1 MNFKKIRMTQ
11 ELLIDI
17 MRQSNPNFPDEM
29 VICGASSTTLGTIDL
44 LLYSPKFSNLPEG
57 AVPELQDVTMEDLI
71 IK

>member
-17 MRQSNPNFPDEM
+17 LQKHNPEFPDEM
-29 VICGASSTTLGTIDL
+29 VICGASSTQLGTIDL

-71 IK
+71 IT

>member
-17 MRQSNPNFPDEM
+17 LKQHNPEYPDEM
-29 VICGASSTTLGTIDL
+29 VICGASSTHLGTIDL

-57 AVPELQDVTMEDLI
+57 TIPELQDATMEDLI

>member
-11 ELLIDI
+11 ELIIDI
-17 MRQSNPNFPDEM
+17 LHRSNPEFPDEM
-29 VICGASSTTLGTIDL
+29 VICGASSTQLGTIDL

-57 AVPELQDVTMEDLI
+57 AVPELQDATMEDLV